1 MLLKAKCPLCRKP
14 STQGD
19 QSFPFCSERCQLMDL
34 GKWADEEYRIP
45 GETLDELPVRRE
57 EDADDEASRR

>member
-14 STQGD
+14 SKQGD
-19 QSFPFCSERCQLMDL
+19 DCFPFCSERCQMMDL

-45 GETLDELPVRRE
+45 GETMDELPVRHE
-57 EDADDEASRR
+57 EDADDEASHR